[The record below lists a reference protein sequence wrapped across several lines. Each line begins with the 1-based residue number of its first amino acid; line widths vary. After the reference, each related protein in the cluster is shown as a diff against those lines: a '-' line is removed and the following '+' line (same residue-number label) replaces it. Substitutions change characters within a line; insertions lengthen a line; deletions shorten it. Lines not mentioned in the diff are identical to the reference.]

1 MAKRTENSTR
11 VEAGSTGD
19 SMEKRMLAFAEQI
32 GRIAGTVQ
40 AKAEGWMDR
49 DTLNAQISSIRD
61 SATDL
66 LQQIGGGKKTAASS
80 ATASEK
86 RSANRA
92 TSSARPA
99 KTARPKATAAGPAR
113 RGVGGTK
120 TPPAAKMKAAA
131 GGKTPTKMGAASTS
145 GSAANASDGGRRR
158 SGGAVDAPGK
168 KHRGPMPSESAATGA
183 PRGQGSRLAK
193 LKAAN
198 LNRMQRRG

>member
-11 VEAGSTGD
+11 AEAGSTSD

-80 ATASEK
+80 TTASEK

-92 TSSARPA
+92 TSGVRPV

-113 RGVGGTK
+113 RGAGETK
-120 TPPAAKMKAAA
+120 TPPATKMKAAA
-131 GGKTPTKMGAASTS
+131 GGKKPTKMGAASTS
-145 GSAANASDGGRRR
+145 GATANAKDGRGR

-168 KHRGPMPSESAATGA
+168 KHRGPVPSESAATGA

>member
-1 MAKRTENSTR
+1 MAKRTEQATR
-11 VEAGSTGD
+11 GETGSTGD

-49 DTLNAQISSIRD
+49 DTLNAQITSIRD

-66 LQQIGGGKKTAASS
+66 LHHIAGKKPPTPGANAGQTRG
-80 ATASEK
+80 A
-86 RSANRA
+86 ANRS
-92 TSSARPA
+92 TSGARPM
-99 KTARPKATAAGPAR
+99 KTARPKATAAATPK
-113 RGVGGTK
+113 RGGGTK
-120 TPPAAKMKAAA
+120 AAPAEKMRAAD
-131 GGKTPTKMGAASTS
+131 GGKKPTKMGAAATS
-145 GSAANASDGGRRR
+145 GSTATEKGAGRGR

-168 KHRGPMPSESAATGA
+168 KHRGPVPSESGATGA

-198 LNRMQRRG
+198 MNRIQRRG